1 MPIATF
7 KTPTTD
13 RYFEDYELGA
23 TYTLGEFSLS
33 EEDIKAFA
41 RQFDPQP
48 FHLDRDAAAKS
59 HFGGIVA
66 SGWHT
71 GSAMMRVVVEH
82 FISAV
87 AGMGSP
93 GVDELRW
100 LRPVRPD
107 ERLRVQV
114 TVEQARRSV
123 SKPDRGIMH
132 TLMEVIGPEGA
143 PRMTV
148 RSVGLVGCR
157 DSLCH
162 QIDAKGAKP

>member
-7 KTPTTD
+7 KTPSSD
-13 RYFEDYELGA
+13 RYFEDYELGG
-23 TYTLGEFSLS
+23 TYELGEFSLS
-33 EEDIKAFA
+33 EEEIKAFA

-48 FHLDRDAAAKS
+48 FHLDRAAAAKS

-93 GVDELRW
+93 GVDQLRW
-100 LRPVRPD
+100 LQPVRPD
-107 ERLRVQV
+107 ERLKVQV
-114 TVEQARRSV
+114 TVEQARRSA
-123 SKPDRGIMH
+123 SKPDRGVMH
-132 TLMEVIGPEGA
+132 TLMEVIGPDGA
-143 PRMTV
+143 PRMMV
-148 RSVGLVGCR
+148 RSVGFVACR
-157 DSLCH
+157 H
-162 QIDAKGAKP
+162 GP